1 MNVCKN
7 NSPCV
12 RKNALPAADRYCCTQ
27 CSNTDIITNRQ
38 MTAAKVGKLFKY
50 CQMWQSVTA
59 KYCRCQT
66 SMPIIYVWI

>member
-50 CQMWQSVTA
+50 CQMW
-59 KYCRCQT
+59 
-66 SMPIIYVWI
+66 